1 MNILEVHKLLTSK
14 EYIITS
20 QELIMDEYWSIS
32 YSQYGLDAIS
42 LSYPYIITVEINLC
56 DIESPLY
63 RIIREC
69 IIRNIPLLQHPL
81 ISELDVEYVSATIT
95 DIPYN
100 IAETKECTR
109 MYSDRGGDY
118 KNIIVETIEGL
129 NTLLSYYHR
138 PEEIHNIINLEIQS
152 VNARVHCDYNE
163 AFNMM
168 QYSKGWNYD
177 ESDPDGGIIV
187 CVYKTSVYDDD
198 IFELPAFIC
207 KYNIFTKT
215 AVWINAFTDDV
226 IGDINDVEQCLSK
239 IQEIIAEV
247 YNNIITEAPPVSNIN
262 ETVDERYIRIWYNS
276 LYNEMTKRSNLY
288 DRSEKQYTPHLS
300 YMLMNTQWQLIPWTE
315 KNMKLV
321 QRAIEVIKTENYQ
334 EADYSNAETWLTQ
347 QITY

>member
-1 MNILEVHKLLTSK
+1 MNMLEVHKLLTSK

-20 QELIMDEYWSIS
+20 QELLMGEYWSIS

-42 LSYPYIITVEINLC
+42 LNYPYIITVEINLC

-69 IIRNIPLLQHPL
+69 IIQNIPLLHHPR
-81 ISELDVEYVSATIT
+81 ISELDVEYVSAAIT

-100 IAETKECTR
+100 IAETSVCNR
-109 MYSDRGGDY
+109 AYSDRGSDH
-118 KNIIVETIEGL
+118 KNIIVETIDGL
-129 NTLLSYYHR
+129 NTLLSYYSR
-138 PEEIHNIINLEIQS
+138 PEEIYNIINREIQS
-152 VNARVHCDYNE
+152 VNAQIHCDYNE

-168 QYSKGWNYD
+168 RYSKAWNY
-177 ESDPDGGIIV
+177 EELDPDDGIIV
-187 CVYKTSVYDDD
+187 CVYETSVYDND

-226 IGDINDVEQCLSK
+226 IGDISDVEQCLSK
-239 IQEIIAEV
+239 IRG
-247 YNNIITEAPPVSNIN
+247 IITEVYQNNIMEEPPVSNIN
-262 ETVDERYIRIWYNS
+262 ETIDERYIRIWYNS
-276 LYNEMTKRSNLY
+276 LYNEIAKRSNLY

-300 YMLMNTQWQLIPWTE
+300 YMLMNTQWQLIPRTE
-315 KNMKLV
+315 KNKKLV
-321 QRAIEVIKTENYQ
+321 KKAIKVIKSENYA